1 MLDPQLAELF
11 HQFDRAGAR
20 WCVLRLPAGPG
31 NSDGDVDLLV
41 DPTDVRLMR
50 QVLMGLE
57 FVPVPAGGRDYHFL
71 SYQQPTGRWIWIHIV
86 TELSFGR
93 YSVLQTRAEAGC
105 LMRRERDGAMFTL
118 APDDAFWVLLL
129 HCLVDK
135 SSIAARHRTRL
146 QALAA
151 VALTKSPLAQ
161 VVAAACPDGWT
172 LARILQYARDGRWVQ
187 LEQFGPAFTRSWMR
201 RQHIGTWTILLHR
214 VSQLIVKLINLPR
227 SRGLG
232 VALLGPDGAG
242 KTTVIADVQKDF
254 ILPVRSVYMG
264 LTGGLLP
271 RADSLRFPVLVAFS
285 RLVIFWCR
293 YLIAQ
298 YHQSRGRLVI
308 FDRYIYDAEV
318 PTPYPLSRLKKAY
331 RWMDGHALPA
341 PDLVLVL
348 SAPGEIMYQR
358 KREYNPEMLED
369 WRQHFL
375 ALQKRMRQAEIVDT
389 TRDRDVVRIDVTERI
404 WQQYASRWLRNSA
417 ARGSAI

>member
-1 MLDPQLAELF
+1 
-11 HQFDRAGAR
+11 
-20 WCVLRLPAGPG
+20 
-31 NSDGDVDLLV
+31 
-41 DPTDVRLMR
+41 
-50 QVLMGLE
+50 
-57 FVPVPAGGRDYHFL
+57 
-71 SYQQPTGRWIWIHIV
+71 
-86 TELSFGR
+86 
-93 YSVLQTRAEAGC
+93 
-105 LMRRERDGAMFTL
+105 MRRERDGAMFTL

-135 SSIAARHRTRL
+135 GSIAARHRTRL

-151 VALTKSPLAQ
+151 VALTENPLAQ

-172 LARILQYARDGRWVQ
+172 LARILQYVRDHRWVQ
-187 LEQFGPAFTRSWMR
+187 LEQFGSAFTRSWMR
-201 RQHIGTWTILLHR
+201 RQHIGTWKILLHR

-242 KTTVIADVQKDF
+242 KTTVIADVQKRF

-271 RADSLRFPVLVAFS
+271 RADSLRFPVLVALS

-358 KREYNPEMLED
+358 KREYDPEMLED

-375 ALQKRMRQAEIVDT
+375 ALQKRMPQAEIVDT
-389 TRDRDVVRIDVTERI
+389 TRTKDTVRIDVIDRI
-404 WQQYASRWLRNSA
+404 WRRYVVRWSKN
-417 ARGSAI
+417 